1 MRGNL
6 FCRNIR
12 ITQIAATVKGDKKM
26 ANLFDCFTGPPS
38 PCTATAKNVYVTMY
52 VIKHI
57 CKETGFGLTG
67 QIVPFQLFL
76 IVLKDFC
83 P

>member
-1 MRGNL
+1 
-6 FCRNIR
+6 
-12 ITQIAATVKGDKKM
+12 
-26 ANLFDCFTGPPS
+26 
-38 PCTATAKNVYVTMY
+38 MY

-83 P
+83 PWNPQWEKTNKQKNPSNYLHPELSL